1 MSQAVFTPDEAAI
14 GTNSLF
20 LFRPSLFQWTER
32 QYTEDGPFDK
42 WLRDVKTCRTRTKC
56 CGPSGFSNIIIRD
69 FPSRAYASNVVAKNY
84 KSSSTASGSEGQ
96 CERNAVA
103 EEERIAR
110 EKAEA
115 EKKARE
121 EAARKAKEEAE
132 RRAAAAAAA
141 AKAEAERKAREE
153 AAKRAAAAAAAAK
166 AAAAAAAAAK
176 AAALAATRTVTKV
189 NELLVSKMKD
199 CYSRGWG

>member
-1 MSQAVFTPDEAAI
+1 MFQHDHNVADDKLYPKIVAETKTRSKLSKFHVSQAVFTPDEAAI

-103 EEERIAR
+103 EIG
-110 EKAEA
+110 
-115 EKKARE
+115 
-121 EAARKAKEEAE
+121 
-132 RRAAAAAAA
+132 RAH
-141 AKAEAERKAREE
+141 
-153 AAKRAAAAAAAAK
+153 
-166 AAAAAAAAAK
+166 
-176 AAALAATRTVTKV
+176 V
-189 NELLVSKMKD
+189 
-199 CYSRGWG
+199 